1 MPENL
6 HWFKWEA
13 YTTWLSGVALLMVVY
28 YLNPGLYLIA
38 PGSDLSPA
46 AAVLIGFGSLIVG
59 WFVYD
64 LLCDSPLGKTPALL
78 GLVLFVLVI
87 AACWGYSQIFS
98 GRAAYIH
105 TGALIGTIMVG
116 NVFRI
121 IMPAQRALVAAIEQN
136 RTPDPVLPA
145 KGLLRSRHNNYFT
158 LPVLFIMISNHFPS
172 TYGSQ
177 YNWLI
182 LAALGA
188 LSVLARHYFN
198 TRHDS
203 NRFAWA
209 LPARGGDDL
218 PGLRHFAEPPEQH
231 AEPDC
236 HHARAGQRRRPGH
249 GDAPRFSEINE
260 VIEQRCTVCHSANPS
275 SPMFSSAPAGV
286 MFDTPEQI
294 RQQAAK
300 IHAQTVASQIMPLG
314 NITQMTQE
322 ERDLLGAWIARAH
335 RPIEPTPAARL
346 ACGFNDV
353 SLPGKSGAG
362 HTGPSV
368 QGLSRQ
374 SITNA
379 PEVSCMNDLNARP
392 AGTTRLPWLQQLLV
406 SLQHVLLMY
415 GGAVAVP
422 LIVGQAAGLSRD
434 EIAFLI
440 NADLLVAGIATLV
453 QSLGIG
459 PMGIRMPVMMGASF
473 AAVSSMVVA
482 GMPGSA

>member
-1 MPENL
+1 AREVKIVDAHLTEWLNLGIRWIHMIVGIAWIGASFYFVWLENNLNRSNPREGLSGDLWAIHGGGIYHLEKYKLAPPQMPENL

-28 YLNPGLYLIA
+28 YLNPSLYLVL

-46 AAVLIGFGSLIVG
+46 AAVAIGFGSLIVG

-121 IMPAQRALVAAIEQN
+121 IMPAQRALVKAIEES
-136 RTPDPVLPA
+136 RTPDPILPA

-172 TYGSQ
+172 PYGSQ

-188 LSVLARHYFN
+188 LSVLVRHYFN

-209 LPARGGDDL
+209 LPAAAVGMICLAFVLSPNRQPVPQNL
-218 PGLRHFAEPPEQH
+218 APTTPEQASVGEQQEGTATH
-231 AEPDC
+231 SA
-236 HHARAGQRRRPGH
+236 
-249 GDAPRFSEINE
+249 FNKVSS
-260 VIEQRCTVCHSANPS
+260 VIEERCTVCHSAKPT
-275 SPMFSSAPAGV
+275 SPLFSAAPAGV

-294 RQQAAK
+294 QQMAAK
-300 IHAQTVASQIMPLG
+300 IHAQTVASQI
-314 NITQMTQE
+314 
-322 ERDLLGAWIARAH
+322 
-335 RPIEPTPAARL
+335 
-346 ACGFNDV
+346 
-353 SLPGKSGAG
+353 
-362 HTGPSV
+362 
-368 QGLSRQ
+368 
-374 SITNA
+374 
-379 PEVSCMNDLNARP
+379 
-392 AGTTRLPWLQQLLV
+392 
-406 SLQHVLLMY
+406 
-415 GGAVAVP
+415 
-422 LIVGQAAGLSRD
+422 
-434 EIAFLI
+434 
-440 NADLLVAGIATLV
+440 
-453 QSLGIG
+453 
-459 PMGIRMPVMMGASF
+459 
-473 AAVSSMVVA
+473 
-482 GMPGSA
+482 

>member
-1 MPENL
+1 MEAHLTEWLNLSIRWIHMIVGIAWIGASFYFVWLENNLNRANPREGLSGDLWAIHGGGIYHLEKYKLAPPQMPENL

-28 YLNPGLYLIA
+28 YLNPSLYLVL

-46 AAVLIGFGSLIVG
+46 AAVAIGFGSLIVG
-59 WFVYD
+59 WFIYD

-136 RTPDPVLPA
+136 RTPDPLLPA

-188 LSVLARHYFN
+188 LSVLVRHYFN

-209 LPARGGDDL
+209 LPAAAVGMVCLAFVLSPNRQPVAPNLAATSPEQASISAQQSGTADAGAEV
-218 PGLRHFAEPPEQH
+218 GNSEFAEVKQV
-231 AEPDC
+231 
-236 HHARAGQRRRPGH
+236 
-249 GDAPRFSEINE
+249 INE
-260 VIEQRCTVCHSANPS
+260 RCAVCHAAQPS
-275 SPMFSSAPAGV
+275 SPLFSAAPAGV
-286 MFDTPEQI
+286 MFDTPQQI
-294 RQQAAK
+294 KLQAAK
-300 IHAQTVASQIMPLG
+300 IYAQSVASQIMPLG
-314 NITQMTQE
+314 NMTNMTQD
-322 ERDLLGAWIARAH
+322 ERDLLGAWIDKGA
-335 RPIEPTPAARL
+335 PI
-346 ACGFNDV
+346 N
-353 SLPGKSGAG
+353 
-362 HTGPSV
+362 
-368 QGLSRQ
+368 
-374 SITNA
+374 
-379 PEVSCMNDLNARP
+379 
-392 AGTTRLPWLQQLLV
+392 
-406 SLQHVLLMY
+406 
-415 GGAVAVP
+415 
-422 LIVGQAAGLSRD
+422 
-434 EIAFLI
+434 
-440 NADLLVAGIATLV
+440 
-453 QSLGIG
+453 
-459 PMGIRMPVMMGASF
+459 
-473 AAVSSMVVA
+473 
-482 GMPGSA
+482 

>member
-1 MPENL
+1 VQEVIIVEAHLTEWLNLGIRWIHMIVGIAWIGASFYFVWLENNLNRANPREGLSGDLWAIHGGGIYHLEKYKLAPPQMPENL

-28 YLNPGLYLIA
+28 YLNPSLYLIL
-38 PGSDLSPA
+38 PGSGLSPA
-46 AAVLIGFGSLIVG
+46 AAIAVGFGSLIVG

-64 LLCDSPLGKTPALL
+64 LLCDSPLGKKPALL

-188 LSVLARHYFN
+188 LSVLVRHYFN

-209 LPARGGDDL
+209 LPAAAVGMICLAFVLSPNRQPDAPNL
-218 PGLRHFAEPPEQH
+218 AATSPEQ
-231 AEPDC
+231 ASMAAQQSSTASAD
-236 HHARAGQRRRPGH
+236 AGN
-249 GDAPRFSEINE
+249 SEFAAVKQ
-260 VIEQRCTVCHSANPS
+260 VIDERCTVCHAAQPS
-275 SPMFSSAPAGV
+275 SPLFSAPPAGV

-294 RQQAAK
+294 KLQAAK

-314 NITQMTQE
+314 NMTNMTQE
-322 ERDLLGAWIARAH
+322 ERDLLGAWI
-335 RPIEPTPAARL
+335 
-346 ACGFNDV
+346 D
-353 SLPGKSGAG
+353 KGA
-362 HTGPSV
+362 
-368 QGLSRQ
+368 Q
-374 SITNA
+374 
-379 PEVSCMNDLNARP
+379 
-392 AGTTRLPWLQQLLV
+392 
-406 SLQHVLLMY
+406 
-415 GGAVAVP
+415 
-422 LIVGQAAGLSRD
+422 
-434 EIAFLI
+434 I
-440 NADLLVAGIATLV
+440 N
-453 QSLGIG
+453 
-459 PMGIRMPVMMGASF
+459 
-473 AAVSSMVVA
+473 
-482 GMPGSA
+482 